1 MVYKDIRNGNNK
13 MKINQKNKFHLQQMI
28 KIYYLINIKFI
39 EIIGI
44 KFVIF
49 LMDGH
54 LKSCIID
61 FNMMLISSLK
71 KVDGQE
77 LKI

>member
-1 MVYKDIRNGNNK
+1 MDYKDIRNGKNNIK
-13 MKINQKNKFHLQQMI
+13 QNKKNKFLLQQMI
-28 KIYYLINIKFI
+28 KIYYLKNIKFI

-49 LMDGH
+49 LMGGH
-54 LKSCIID
+54 FKNCIIG
-61 FNMMLISSLK
+61 FNMMPINSLK